1 MEHHINGAC
10 RKTKNDTVNSLKQT
24 ENVKTIE
31 FRKKFMMQLS
41 EWFWQLIEDRSV
53 NNVVAPV
60 GQQQLT
66 FIEATVQALVE
77 IFHAFT
83 TTTDI
88 VELESKQIDESISF
102 AAQIYGQ
109 FLMGC
114 K

>member
-60 GQQQLT
+60 G
-66 FIEATVQALVE
+66 
-77 IFHAFT
+77 
-83 TTTDI
+83 
-88 VELESKQIDESISF
+88 
-102 AAQIYGQ
+102 
-109 FLMGC
+109 
-114 K
+114 